1 MDKIVYPSKYVTMYL
16 FQYLSQRLRDEEA
29 RLEDMCCRL
38 DEEGDRAERMA
49 VLAEEEANRLEA
61 EIRYRN

>member
-29 RLEDMCCRL
+29 RLED
-38 DEEGDRAERMA
+38 
-49 VLAEEEANRLEA
+49 VYNRYYIN
-61 EIRYRN
+61 EIS